1 MDHADDG
8 DFDRKYGALASRDAR
23 FDGQFIAGV
32 HSTGIYCRPS
42 CPAVTPRRGNVS
54 FYRTAAA
61 AHEAGLRA
69 CKRCQPDAVPGSPD
83 WNLRDDLASR
93 AMRLVHDGVVE
104 REGVAGLARRLG
116 YTPRHLTRV
125 LRAELG
131 AGPLALARAN
141 RAQTARSL
149 LAATDLPVTD
159 IAFAAGFGS
168 VRQFNETIAEVY
180 RATPTELRAIARRG
194 RHGALGHAVPGGDA
208 PTSLTL
214 RLPARAPFDGA
225 GLLRFFADHAIPGLE
240 TVADGVFSR
249 PVALPH
255 GRADLQLRLDAD
267 RPGVVVTARLA
278 NLSDVPALSSRV
290 RRLFDLDADSVA
302 IDEALAVDP
311 VLAPAVA
318 DVPGIRIPGSADG
331 SETLFRTLI
340 GQQISV
346 AAARTVIGR
355 LVAELGEP
363 ARDAG
368 GAPIDAAARMF
379 PTSEAIAE
387 RGGAVLRGPVSRV
400 AGIVGVADAVAS
412 GRLRLDLET
421 PAAELRE
428 QLLALPGVG
437 PWTADYLAMRV
448 LGNPDAFLETDLVIR
463 QSAQALGLPGSPK
476 ALAQRAV
483 AWAPWRSYASLQLW
497 RHRPRAEG
505 RGALRVG

>member
-1 MDHADDG
+1 MD
-8 DFDRKYGALASRDAR
+8 DFERKYGALASRDAR

-32 HSTGIYCRPS
+32 HTTGIYCRPS
-42 CPAVTPRRGNVS
+42 CPAVTPKPGNVS

-83 WNLRDDLASR
+83 WNLHDDLASR

-104 REGVAGLARRLG
+104 REGVEGLARRLG
-116 YTPRHLTRV
+116 YTSRHVTRV

-149 LAATDLPVTD
+149 LAATELPVTD

-168 VRQFNETIAEVY
+168 LRQFNQTIAEVY

-194 RHGALGHAVPGGDA
+194 RQGPAGRHDPRAGEPATP
-208 PTSLTL
+208 LTL
-214 RLPARAPFDGA
+214 RLPARAPFDGH
-225 GLLRFFADHAIPGLE
+225 GLMRFFADHAIPGLE
-240 TVADGVFSR
+240 RAVDGADETVFSR
-249 PVALPH
+249 PLALPH
-255 GRADLQLRLDAD
+255 GRADLEVRLDPD

-278 NLSDVPALSSRV
+278 SLADVPALSSRV

-302 IDEALAVDP
+302 IDEALAGDP
-311 VLAPAVA
+311 VLAPLVA
-318 DVPGIRIPGSADG
+318 ASPGIRIPGTADG
-331 SETLFRTLI
+331 AETLFRTLI

-363 ARDAG
+363 ARDAAG
-368 GAPIDAAARMF
+368 EAVEGALRMF
-379 PTSEAIAE
+379 PTAEAIAE
-387 RGGAVLRGPVSRV
+387 RGGGVLRGPASRV
-400 AGIVGVADAVAS
+400 AGIIRVADAVAA
-412 GRLRLDLET
+412 GRLRLDVET
-421 PAAELRE
+421 PVAELRE

-437 PWTADYLAMRV
+437 PWTAGYLAMRV
-448 LGNPDAFLETDLVIR
+448 LGNPDVFLETDLVIR
-463 QSAQALGLPGSPK
+463 QSAAAFGLPGAGR
-476 ALAQRAV
+476 ALAQRAA

-497 RHRPRAEG
+497 RHRPAR
-505 RGALRVG
+505 